1 MTSLDSPSSRAPPSG
16 VTPTAPPW
24 SLRAKLYCFITS
36 LKPVNSEDP
45 VLQALALV
53 NGSPQWNGGLVGVVL
68 VRYEDSPKGTG
79 GRVTN
84 IYVSSLQSA
93 WNGRE
98 NWNIPKHLARFKFVS
113 TGPNTSSIEVSLLD
127 AEKPFFT
134 ASLTDSCLPAIPISP
149 CLTTPF
155 MALVQPPL
163 VSGLPE
169 DLTND
174 EWLSMAPR
182 YNGRWKLAYIRPS
195 EDGHASYGDGVQF
208 PQFKSFWIGA
218 KFTGTL
224 IFPEED
230 ENDVHHFTINE
241 HYAKA
246 FQYHKEREELA
257 KLKEKYGSD
266 ADTDDLISDG
276 SDSESDESED
286 EDGEELTPALDVA
299 ILRTLARIKAQDP
312 GIYDAGR
319 NCFSKVR
326 FPLSL
331 PRPAAPFLNISIGG
345 GGQRSTASLRLAA
358 ALDAASSSSSS
369 SSRSASP
376 QLPTHTEEQA
386 ALRAETIAA
395 FHAGTAADGG
405 IAEREEGGLF
415 TLREKARDEVEREEA
430 EYRAYLEREV
440 GPLEKILDLGEEGK
454 TEDEVR
460 QEEDAHLAEAE
471 AGKKKK
477 GKRGRKSAEER
488 KETDQEFLINYILN
502 RGWTLDPSVVH
513 TGAEVDV
520 GNDDL
525 LEEDDDEFD
534 EVAEHFE
541 SSYNFRFEEPDA
553 THIQSFPRAVET
565 VRRTTEHAER
575 RRAARERRLE
585 RKEVEKAQRRE
596 EVKRLKGLKTR
607 ELEGKLE
614 RIGKEGG
621 WVRSKALQALDLDG
635 DWDATA
641 HDRQMAAMLVETDG
655 AGANGD
661 DEKPTWDD
669 DIDIDHI
676 APRSEDEAQH
686 PSTSLD
692 VKEHKKAKKKE
703 KKKARDV
710 DVDGVDVDEM
720 DADAPEDGGNKWDE
734 VEWDGTED
742 MRKRVLDQYM
752 EELYELEFND
762 MVAGM
767 PTRFRYNT
775 AAKSSYGLTPTEILL
790 ADDKDLN
797 EYVGLKKLAP
807 YRKQR
812 DMWDAKRG
820 ERLGEFKKK
829 LSEHAGGVGL
839 DLNENE
845 HSNKAKKRKGKKER
859 MREKAAHAPA
869 EADAVTDEGATD
881 EPVKKKR
888 RRQKRSGQL
897 AE

>member
-1 MTSLDSPSSRAPPSG
+1 MQEQLISS
-16 VTPTAPPW
+16 
-24 SLRAKLYCFITS
+24 
-36 LKPVNSEDP
+36 
-45 VLQALALV
+45 
-53 NGSPQWNGGLVGVVL
+53 
-68 VRYEDSPKGTG
+68 
-79 GRVTN
+79 
-84 IYVSSLQSA
+84 
-93 WNGRE
+93 
-98 NWNIPKHLARFKFVS
+98 
-113 TGPNTSSIEVSLLD
+113 TSSS
-127 AEKPFFT
+127 
-134 ASLTDSCLPAIPISP
+134 
-149 CLTTPF
+149 
-155 MALVQPPL
+155 
-163 VSGLPE
+163 
-169 DLTND
+169 
-174 EWLSMAPR
+174 
-182 YNGRWKLAYIRPS
+182 
-195 EDGHASYGDGVQF
+195 
-208 PQFKSFWIGA
+208 
-218 KFTGTL
+218 
-224 IFPEED
+224 ED
-230 ENDVHHFTINE
+230 ENDVHQFTINE

-319 NCFSKVR
+319 NVFEEEHSKSGTLPSPTR
-326 FPLSL
+326 RTKKTKGDKPLTL
-331 PRPAAPFLNISIGG
+331 PE
-345 GGQRSTASLRLAA
+345 QRLAA

-369 SSRSASP
+369 FSRSASP

-395 FHAGTAADGG
+395 FHAGTAADGE

-477 GKRGRKSAEER
+477 RKRGRKGAEER

-502 RGWTLDPSVVH
+502 RGWVDRSARRLPTYKEITAQASSSKDPGPSVVH

-520 GNDDL
+520 GNGDL
-525 LEEDDDEFD
+525 LEDDDDEFD

-553 THIQSFPRAVET
+553 AHIQSFPRAVET
-565 VRRTTEHAER
+565 VRRTTEHAEH

-585 RKEVEKAQRRE
+585 RKEAEKAQRRE

-621 WVRSKALQALDLDG
+621 WVRSRALQALDLDG

-686 PSTSLD
+686 PSASLD
-692 VKEHKKAKKKE
+692 VKERKKTKKKE
-703 KKKARDV
+703 MKKARDV
-710 DVDGVDVDEM
+710 DLDGVDVDEM
-720 DADAPEDGGNKWDE
+720 DADALEDGGNKWDE

-829 LSEHAGGVGL
+829 FSEHAGGVGVDRQRERAL
-839 DLNENE
+839 EQSKE
-845 HSNKAKKRKGKKER
+845 EEGKEGTHARKGLR
-859 MREKAAHAPA
+859 MHQ
-869 EADAVTDEGATD
+869 
-881 EPVKKKR
+881 R
-888 RRQKRSGQL
+888 RLMR
-897 AE
+897 

>member
-1 MTSLDSPSSRAPPSG
+1 MQEQL
-16 VTPTAPPW
+16 
-24 SLRAKLYCFITS
+24 
-36 LKPVNSEDP
+36 
-45 VLQALALV
+45 
-53 NGSPQWNGGLVGVVL
+53 
-68 VRYEDSPKGTG
+68 
-79 GRVTN
+79 
-84 IYVSSLQSA
+84 IYS
-93 WNGRE
+93 
-98 NWNIPKHLARFKFVS
+98 
-113 TGPNTSSIEVSLLD
+113 TSSS
-127 AEKPFFT
+127 
-134 ASLTDSCLPAIPISP
+134 
-149 CLTTPF
+149 
-155 MALVQPPL
+155 
-163 VSGLPE
+163 
-169 DLTND
+169 
-174 EWLSMAPR
+174 
-182 YNGRWKLAYIRPS
+182 
-195 EDGHASYGDGVQF
+195 
-208 PQFKSFWIGA
+208 
-218 KFTGTL
+218 
-224 IFPEED
+224 ED
-230 ENDVHHFTINE
+230 ENDEHQFTINE

-246 FQYHKEREELA
+246 FQYRKEREELA

-266 ADTDDLISDG
+266 ADTDDLSSDG

-299 ILRTLARIKAQDP
+299 ILRTLARIKARDP
-312 GIYDAGR
+312 GIYDASR
-319 NCFSKVR
+319 NVFEEEHSKSGTLPSSTR
-326 FPLSL
+326 RKKKTKGDKPLTL
-331 PRPAAPFLNISIGG
+331 PE
-345 GGQRSTASLRLAA
+345 QRLAA
-358 ALDAASSSSSS
+358 ALDDASSS

-395 FHAGTAADGG
+395 FHAGTAADGE
-405 IAEREEGGLF
+405 IAEREEEEEEEEGGLF
-415 TLREKARDEVEREEA
+415 TLREKTRDEVEREEA

-440 GPLEKILDLGEEGK
+440 GPLEKILDLGEEVVK
-454 TEDEVR
+454 TEDAIR
-460 QEEDAHLAEAE
+460 QEEDTHPAEAE
-471 AGKKKK
+471 TGKKKK
-477 GKRGRKSAEER
+477 RKKGRKSAEER
-488 KETDQEFLINYILN
+488 KETDQEFLIKCVCRFSVVQQRMNDYYFFRSYILN
-502 RGWTLDPSVVH
+502 RGWVDRSARRLPTYKEITAKALSSKDPDPLAAH
-513 TGAEVDV
+513 TGAEVDA

-525 LEEDDDEFD
+525 LDDDEFD

-553 THIQSFPRAVET
+553 AHIQSFPRAIET

-575 RRAARERRLE
+575 RRAARERRQE
-585 RKEVEKAQRRE
+585 RKEAEKAQRRE

-621 WVRSKALQALDLDG
+621 WVRSQALQALDLDG

-655 AGANGD
+655 ADANGD

-676 APRSEDEAQH
+676 APWSEDEAQH

-692 VKEHKKAKKKE
+692 VKERKKAKKKE
-703 KKKARDV
+703 KKKTRDV

-720 DADAPEDGGNKWDE
+720 DADALKDGGNQWDE
-734 VEWDGTED
+734 VEWDGTEE

-812 DMWDAKRG
+812 DTWDAKRG

-829 LSEHAGGVGL
+829 LSERTGGIGV
-839 DLNENE
+839 DLNESE
-845 HSNKAKKRKGKKER
+845 HPNKAKKRRGKKER

-869 EADAVTDEGATD
+869 EADAVTDEG
-881 EPVKKKR
+881 
-888 RRQKRSGQL
+888 
-897 AE
+897 

>member
-1 MTSLDSPSSRAPPSG
+1 SSS
-16 VTPTAPPW
+16 
-24 SLRAKLYCFITS
+24 
-36 LKPVNSEDP
+36 
-45 VLQALALV
+45 
-53 NGSPQWNGGLVGVVL
+53 
-68 VRYEDSPKGTG
+68 
-79 GRVTN
+79 
-84 IYVSSLQSA
+84 
-93 WNGRE
+93 
-98 NWNIPKHLARFKFVS
+98 
-113 TGPNTSSIEVSLLD
+113 
-127 AEKPFFT
+127 
-134 ASLTDSCLPAIPISP
+134 
-149 CLTTPF
+149 
-155 MALVQPPL
+155 
-163 VSGLPE
+163 
-169 DLTND
+169 
-174 EWLSMAPR
+174 
-182 YNGRWKLAYIRPS
+182 
-195 EDGHASYGDGVQF
+195 
-208 PQFKSFWIGA
+208 
-218 KFTGTL
+218 
-224 IFPEED
+224 ED
-230 ENDVHHFTINE
+230 ENDVHQFTINE

-266 ADTDDLISDG
+266 ADTDDLSSDG
-276 SDSESDESED
+276 SDSESNESED
-286 EDGEELTPALDVA
+286 EDGEELTPALDAA

-312 GIYDAGR
+312 GIYDASR
-319 NCFSKVR
+319 NVFEEEHSKSGTLPSPTR
-326 FPLSL
+326 RKKKTKGDKPLTL
-331 PRPAAPFLNISIGG
+331 PE
-345 GGQRSTASLRLAA
+345 QRLAA
-358 ALDAASSSSSS
+358 ALDASSSSS

-395 FHAGTAADGG
+395 FHAGTAADGE

-471 AGKKKK
+471 TGKKKK
-477 GKRGRKSAEER
+477 KKGRKSAEER

-502 RGWTLDPSVVH
+502 RGWVDRSARRLPTYKEITAQASSSKDPGPSVVH

-553 THIQSFPRAVET
+553 AHIQSFPRAVET

-585 RKEVEKAQRRE
+585 RKEAEKAQRRE

-621 WVRSKALQALDLDG
+621 WVRSRALQALDLDG

-676 APRSEDEAQH
+676 APRSEDEARR

-692 VKEHKKAKKKE
+692 VKERKKAKKKE

-720 DADAPEDGGNKWDE
+720 DADALEDGGNKWDE

-812 DMWDAKRG
+812 DTWDAKRG

-829 LSEHAGGVGL
+829 LSGRAGGVGV
-839 DLNENE
+839 DLNESE
-845 HSNKAKKRKGKKER
+845 HPNKAKKRKGKKER
-859 MREKAAHAPA
+859 MREKA
-869 EADAVTDEGATD
+869 
-881 EPVKKKR
+881 
-888 RRQKRSGQL
+888 
-897 AE
+897 

>member
-1 MTSLDSPSSRAPPSG
+1 MQEQLISS
-16 VTPTAPPW
+16 
-24 SLRAKLYCFITS
+24 
-36 LKPVNSEDP
+36 
-45 VLQALALV
+45 
-53 NGSPQWNGGLVGVVL
+53 
-68 VRYEDSPKGTG
+68 
-79 GRVTN
+79 
-84 IYVSSLQSA
+84 
-93 WNGRE
+93 
-98 NWNIPKHLARFKFVS
+98 
-113 TGPNTSSIEVSLLD
+113 TSSS
-127 AEKPFFT
+127 
-134 ASLTDSCLPAIPISP
+134 
-149 CLTTPF
+149 
-155 MALVQPPL
+155 
-163 VSGLPE
+163 
-169 DLTND
+169 
-174 EWLSMAPR
+174 
-182 YNGRWKLAYIRPS
+182 
-195 EDGHASYGDGVQF
+195 
-208 PQFKSFWIGA
+208 
-218 KFTGTL
+218 
-224 IFPEED
+224 ED
-230 ENDVHHFTINE
+230 ENDVHQFTINE

-266 ADTDDLISDG
+266 ADTDDLSSGG

-286 EDGEELTPALDVA
+286 EDGEELTPALDAA

-312 GIYDAGR
+312 GIYDASR
-319 NCFSKVR
+319 NVFDEEHSKSGTLPSPSSR
-326 FPLSL
+326 KKTKEDKPLTL
-331 PRPAAPFLNISIGG
+331 PE
-345 GGQRSTASLRLAA
+345 LRLAA
-358 ALDAASSSSSS
+358 ALDAASSLS

-395 FHAGTAADGG
+395 FHVGTAADGE

-454 TEDEVR
+454 TDDEVR
-460 QEEDAHLAEAE
+460 QEEDAHPVGADT
-471 AGKKKK
+471 GKKKRRK
-477 GKRGRKSAEER
+477 KGRKSAEER

-502 RGWTLDPSVVH
+502 RGWVDRSARRLPTYKEITAQASSSKDPGPSVVH

-525 LEEDDDEFD
+525 LEEDDDE
-534 EVAEHFE
+534 HFE

-553 THIQSFPRAVET
+553 AHIQSFPRAVET

-585 RKEVEKAQRRE
+585 RKEAEKAQR
-596 EVKRLKGLKTR
+596 TR
-607 ELEGKLE
+607 RKLEGKLE

-621 WVRSKALQALDLDG
+621 WVHSRALQALDLDG
-635 DWDATA
+635 DWDATT

-692 VKEHKKAKKKE
+692 VKERKKAKKKE

-710 DVDGVDVDEM
+710 DVDGVDMDEM
-720 DADAPEDGGNKWDE
+720 DADALEDGGNKWDE
-734 VEWDGTED
+734 VEWDDTED
-742 MRKRVLDQYM
+742 MRKRVLGQYM

-812 DMWDAKRG
+812 DTWDVRRG

-829 LSEHAGGVGL
+829 LSGRAGP
-839 DLNENE
+839 
-845 HSNKAKKRKGKKER
+845 KKRKGKKER
-859 MREKAAHAPA
+859 MREKATHAPA
-869 EADAVTDEGATD
+869 EADAVTDDGATD

-888 RRQKRSGQL
+888 RRQKKSGQL